1 MRTPPVTCAS
11 NATLAEVA
19 RTMEFDEVGSVIV
32 MTDDEIVGIVTDRDL
47 VVRGLAREASPDASV
62 ETVMSAP
69 VITVHEHEDTYDAAA
84 KMARAGCR
92 RLPVVNVAGRLQ
104 GVVSFDDIA
113 HVFMLRPTRDANA
126 PTG

>member
-1 MRTPPVTCAS
+1 MA
-11 NATLAEVA
+11 
-19 RTMEFDEVGSVIV
+19 
-32 MTDDEIVGIVTDRDL
+32 DDEIVGIVTDRDL

>member
-1 MRTPPVTCAS
+1 MR
-11 NATLAEVA
+11 
-19 RTMEFDEVGSVIV
+19 
-32 MTDDEIVGIVTDRDL
+32 GI
-47 VVRGLAREASPDASV
+47 AREASPDASV

-69 VITVHEHEDTYDAAA
+69 VITVHEHEDVYDAAA

-113 HVFMLRPTRDANA
+113 HVFMLRPTRDADA
-126 PTG
+126 PIG